1 MKNAAGMMKLY
12 RCNVSGPHNNG
23 KLRKCDFKQM
33 FPEMEDLYHCPQCG
47 NRLVK
52 ADDIDSQ

>member
-1 MKNAAGMMKLY
+1 MSKNNHQMVMYK
-12 RCNVSGPHNNG
+12 CVTSGPHNNG
-23 KLRKCDFKQM
+23 NLRKCSFEQE
-33 FPEMEDLYHCPQCG
+33 FPEVKDLYHCPQCG